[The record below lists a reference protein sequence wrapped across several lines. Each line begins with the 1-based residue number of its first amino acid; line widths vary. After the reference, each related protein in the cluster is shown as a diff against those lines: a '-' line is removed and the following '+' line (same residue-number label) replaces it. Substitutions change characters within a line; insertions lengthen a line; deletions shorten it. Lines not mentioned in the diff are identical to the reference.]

1 MRPNCMKPLKRPK
14 LKHVSPGDGAGAEA
28 PVCDAVSVLSN
39 SGDIPISHRTEW
51 FSLAKISIIGTGLVG
66 ATSAYA
72 LLLSGVADELLL
84 IDINEQRAHGEM
96 LDLTHSMPLCPP
108 AKVSCGTWSDLTGS
122 DVVILAAGAN
132 QRPGQTRLDLT
143 RKNVEIFRDIVPR
156 AVRYCP
162 EAVYLVV
169 TNPVDVLTHETVRI
183 SGLPPQRVLGS
194 GTVLD
199 TSRLKNLLSGQLHVD
214 PRNIHAWV
222 LGEHG
227 DSEFPAWSLTNVA
240 GMPLEAFCEAM
251 GGSKAELTPRL
262 QQLFDE
268 HVKNVAY
275 TIIAE
280 KGATYYAVAV
290 AVRRIVEAILR
301 NERSILSVSTRIDGP
316 FGLHDVCLSLPTVVG
331 KHGAEQLLPIRL
343 TAAEEA
349 QLQASARQLKSAFE
363 PQFS

>member
-1 MRPNCMKPLKRPK
+1 M
-14 LKHVSPGDGAGAEA
+14 
-28 PVCDAVSVLSN
+28 
-39 SGDIPISHRTEW
+39 
-51 FSLAKISIIGTGLVG
+51 AKIGIIGTGLVG

-72 LLLSGVADELLL
+72 LLLSGIADELLL
-84 IDINEQRAHGEM
+84 IDINEERAHGEM

-108 AKVSCGTWSDLTGS
+108 AKVNCGTWSDLTGC
-122 DVVILAAGAN
+122 DVIILAAGAN

-143 RKNVEIFRDIVPR
+143 CRNVEIFRDIVPK
-156 AVRYCP
+156 AVQYCP

-169 TNPVDVLTHETVRI
+169 TNPVDVLTRETVRI
-183 SGLPPQRVLGS
+183 SGLPAQRVIGS

-199 TSRLKNLLSGQLHVD
+199 TSRLKNLLSNQLHVD

-227 DSEFPAWSLTNVA
+227 DSEFAAWSLTNVA
-240 GMPLEAFCEAM
+240 GMPLETFCRMM
-251 GGSKAELTPRL
+251 GGSKAELIPQL
-262 QQLFDE
+262 QQMFDE

-301 NERSILSVSTRIDGP
+301 NERSILSVSTLIDGA
-316 FGLHDVCLSLPTVVG
+316 FGIRDVCLSLPVIVG
-331 KHGAEQLLPIRL
+331 KNGAEQLLPIEL
-343 TAAEEA
+343 TEAEQA
-349 QLQASARQLKSAFE
+349 QLRESASRLRDALK
-363 PQFS
+363 PQMA

>member
-1 MRPNCMKPLKRPK
+1 M
-14 LKHVSPGDGAGAEA
+14 
-28 PVCDAVSVLSN
+28 
-39 SGDIPISHRTEW
+39 
-51 FSLAKISIIGTGLVG
+51 AKIGIIGTGLVG

-84 IDINEQRAHGEM
+84 IDINEKRAHGEM

-108 AKVSCGTWSDLTGS
+108 AKVNCGSWGDLAGC
-122 DVVILAAGAN
+122 DMVILAAGAN
-132 QRPGQTRLDLT
+132 QKPGQTRLDLT
-143 RKNVEIFRDIVPR
+143 RQNVEIFRSIVPQ
-156 AVRYCP
+156 AVAHCP

-169 TNPVDVLTHETVRI
+169 TNPVDVLTRETVRI
-183 SGLPPQRVLGS
+183 SGLPPHRVIGS

-199 TSRLKNLLSGQLHVD
+199 TNRLKNLLSNRLRVD

-227 DSEFPAWSLTNVA
+227 DSEFAAWSLTSVA
-240 GMPLEAFCEAM
+240 GMPLEAFCQVM
-251 GGSKAELTPRL
+251 GGDRTAILPQL

-290 AVRRIVEAILR
+290 AVRRIVEAVLR
-301 NERSILSVSTRIDGP
+301 NERSILTVSTLMDGA
-316 FGLHDVCLSLPTVVG
+316 FGIRDVCLSLPVIVG
-331 KHGAEQLLPIRL
+331 RGGAEELLPIHL
-343 TAAEEA
+343 TEAEQV
-349 QLQASARQLKSAFE
+349 QLRRSADSLRSVLE
-363 PQFS
+363 PQPV